1 MVVWSLDNNF
11 LCVSTCV
18 ICAARNTHFPCL
30 LALLTFVGVHGS
42 RVEGD
47 FLLFLYVLNC
57 PKQGDVKTCAFHKT
71 GDVDS
76 RNGKVIHCKGWGTS
90 KVPSVHSGQ
99 TARVTGWSA
108 PQRTALHVA
117 NYNLIGVSYTPV

>member
-1 MVVWSLDNNF
+1 MECCSYF
-11 LCVSTCV
+11 L
-18 ICAARNTHFPCL
+18 CL
-30 LALLTFVGVHGS
+30 LALLIFVIVYRS

-47 FLLFLYVLNC
+47 FLLFLYILDC
-57 PKQGDVKTCAFHKT
+57 SKQGDVNPCTFHKT

-76 RNGKVIHCKGWGTS
+76 RNGKVIQCTGWGTS

-99 TARVTGWSA
+99 PTLLAGQP
-108 PQRTALHVA
+108 PQRNALHVA

>member
-1 MVVWSLDNNF
+1 MCYVEYSSYF
-11 LCVSTCV
+11 L
-18 ICAARNTHFPCL
+18 CL
-30 LALLTFVGVHGS
+30 LALIFVIVYRS

-47 FLLFLYVLNC
+47 SLLFLYILNC
-57 PKQGDVKTCAFHKT
+57 PKQGDVKPCTFHKT
-71 GDVDS
+71 GDADS

-99 TARVTGWSA
+99 PTLLAGQP

-117 NYNLIGVSYTPV
+117 NYNLIGVSYMPV

>member
-1 MVVWSLDNNF
+1 MEYSSNF
-11 LCVSTCV
+11 LCLFS
-18 ICAARNTHFPCL
+18 L
-30 LALLTFVGVHGS
+30 LIIVGVYRS

-47 FLLFLYVLNC
+47 FLLLLYNLNC
-57 PKQGDVKTCAFHKT
+57 PKRGDVKPSTFHKT

-99 TARVTGWSA
+99 PTILAGQP